1 MKIILP
7 GGTGQIGMML
17 TRHFL
22 KSNHDIV
29 ILSRNPDR
37 IKVAADHPFSNP
49 QVSIIPWDAKT
60 SGPWAQSLEGADV
73 VINLAGRSVNCRYTP
88 ANRKLILDSRV
99 DSTRALGTAIAN
111 CEQPPRLWLQS
122 STATIYAHRFDAAND
137 EATGI
142 IGGDEP
148 NVDDTWRFSID
159 VAKAW
164 EAAAEE
170 FRSDTTRQ
178 VLLRSSMVMSPDS
191 GGVFDVLCGLAKK
204 GLGGRNGDGKQFV
217 SWIHEADF
225 CGCIDHLI
233 ADETLTGAVNVASP
247 NPVPNASFMKSLR
260 EALGAKFGLPAAKW
274 MLEIGAI
281 PKTNHNLALLQLLMI
296 SKTMKT
302 ETELLLKS
310 RRVVPGRLLEA
321 GYDFKYPQWPA
332 ACRDLV
338 EQRE

>member
-1 MKIILP
+1 MENNLKIIMP
-7 GGTGQIGMML
+7 GGIGQIGVIL

-22 KSNHDIV
+22 KSEHEIV

-37 IKVAADHPFSNP
+37 ENYLKDHPFSHPN
-49 QVSIIPWDAKT
+49 VSVLPWDAKQVGDW
-60 SGPWAQSLEGADV
+60 SEELEGSDV

-88 ANRKLILDSRV
+88 ENRKMILDSRV
-99 DSTRALGTAIAN
+99 ESTRVIGRAIAECN
-111 CEQPPRLWLQS
+111 HPPKVWLQS
-122 STATIYAHRFDAAND
+122 STATIYAHRYDAPND

-170 FRSDTTRQ
+170 FQSDTTRQ
-178 VLLRSSMVMSPDS
+178 VLLRSSMVMSPDKD
-191 GGVFDVLCGLAKK
+191 GVFDVLRGLARK

-217 SWIHEADF
+217 SWIHADDF

-233 ADETLTGAVNVASP
+233 SDDSLSGTVNVASP
-247 NPVPNASFMKSLR
+247 NPVANAEFMKSLR
-260 EALGAKFGLPAAKW
+260 QTLGVKFGLPAAKW
-274 MLEIGAI
+274 MLEIGAVF
-281 PKTNHNLALLQLLMI
+281 
-296 SKTMKT
+296 MKT

-310 RRVVPGRLLEA
+310 RRVVPGRLLAA
-321 GYDFKYPQWPA
+321 GYKFQFPQWQT
-332 ACRDLV
+332 ACSDLAN
-338 EQRE
+338 Q